1 MSDSLFRSHPHA
13 QAPTHTPKV
22 QLRFPYHRYGAIYD
36 DAERAEAEKV
46 HLGRY
51 CYMRIVIVGG
61 GISGLVAALS
71 LQAVGLEAVV
81 FEEAEKLDPVG
92 VGINLLPS
100 AVREL
105 SELGLGAALE
115 EASVMPHRLAY
126 CDRAGDLL
134 WQEALG
140 RPAGFMWPQCSVHRG
155 VLQTLLL
162 REVDRRIPGAVRTG
176 NSLLGFEAD
185 ETGVDAQLYDRAA
198 GRNVTYR
205 ADVLI
210 GADGINSR
218 VREKLYP
225 SEGPALWN
233 GVHMLRG
240 LSTGVG
246 LLDGRT
252 VIVAGGTPGA
262 KFIAYP
268 ILAPARPGDVSRL
281 EPALNWVLE
290 TRPPEPNHE
299 DLVVQRMTAGQV
311 RHQLRD
317 WTIDFIDMDA
327 LLSSAAGIARFP
339 MLDRDPLP
347 RWSFGPITLLGD
359 AAHPMY
365 PMGMNGGTQS
375 IIDARVLAHC
385 LARTLDPCRAL
396 HDYEAIRRPRL
407 NRLVRANRL
416 LGPERIIKLVEQRGS
431 HGASESLNRIAA
443 HYKSL
448 TQALPADVN
457 HAPSWSYQLGLE

>member
-1 MSDSLFRSHPHA
+1 
-13 QAPTHTPKV
+13 
-22 QLRFPYHRYGAIYD
+22 
-36 DAERAEAEKV
+36 
-46 HLGRY
+46 
-51 CYMRIVIVGG
+51 MRIAIVGG

-81 FEEAEKLDPVG
+81 FEEAERLDPVG

-105 SELGLGAALE
+105 SELGLDAALE
-115 EASVMPHRLAY
+115 EVSVTPHRLAY
-126 CDRAGDLL
+126 CDRAGGLL

-140 RPAGFMWPQCSVHRG
+140 RPAGFLWPQCSVHRG

-162 REVDRRIPGAVRTG
+162 RAVDQRIPGAVRTG
-176 NSLLGFEAD
+176 ISLLGFEAD
-185 ETGVDAQLYDRAA
+185 GTGVDVQLYDRSA
-198 GRNVTYR
+198 GRKVTYR

-225 SEGPALWN
+225 AEGPALWN
-233 GVHMLRG
+233 GVHMWRG
-240 LSTGVG
+240 LSTGVD

-252 VIVAGGTPGA
+252 VVVAGGTAGA

-268 ILAPARPGDVSRL
+268 ILAPAQPGDASSIA
-281 EPALNWVLE
+281 PALNWVLE
-290 TRPPEPNHE
+290 TRPPSQARE
-299 DLVVQRMTAGQV
+299 DREVRRMTTDQV
-311 RHQLRD
+311 RSRLKD
-317 WTIDFIDMDA
+317 WNVGFADMDA
-327 LLSSAAGIARFP
+327 LLAGATGIVCFP

-347 RWSFGPITLLGD
+347 RWSFGPVTLLGD

-375 IIDARVLAHC
+375 IIDARVIAHC
-385 LARTLDPCRAL
+385 LAHTSDPCQAL
-396 HDYEAIRRPRL
+396 HHYEAMRRPRL
-407 NRLVRANRL
+407 NRVVRANRL
-416 LGPERIIKLVEQRGS
+416 LGPERIIKLAEQRGS
-431 HGASESLNRIAA
+431 HSTPERLNRIAD

-448 TQALPADVN
+448 TRALPADVN
-457 HAPSWSYQLGLE
+457 SGPSWSNRD